1 MPAKPKRLPATVRR
15 EQILTVATE
24 LFARQGF
31 HGTTTRQLAEKAGV
45 KEVILFRLFPSKH
58 DLYWAVIEAQCA
70 KSPGQEGLVAAIA
83 ASRNDR
89 ELFTTL
95 AVQMLEQTT
104 RDGTLLRLLLFSA
117 LEAHELSARFSQT
130 YMTQYYETLAAH
142 IRRRQKEG
150 AYRKVE
156 PVLAARAF
164 LGMVFQ
170 YAMARQLF
178 SVPAQDHRQVA
189 ETFVEIWLRGMET

>member
-1 MPAKPKRLPATVRR
+1 MPAKPKRLPATLRR
-15 EQILTVATE
+15 EQILAVATE

-31 HGTTTRQLAEKAGV
+31 HGTTTRQIADRAGV

-58 DLYWAVIEAQCA
+58 DLYWAVMEAKCA
-70 KSPGQEGLVAAIA
+70 ESPGQQKLATAIA
-83 ASRNDR
+83 ASTDDR
-89 ELFTTL
+89 ALFIGLAQEMIERTL
-95 AVQMLEQTT
+95 
-104 RDGTLLRLLLFSA
+104 RDPTLMRLLLFSA

-130 YMTQYYETLAAH
+130 YMTQYYETLAGH

-170 YAMARQLF
+170 YAMGRQLF
-178 SVPAQDHRQVA
+178 SVAPQEARQVA
-189 ETFVEIWLRGMET
+189 ETFVDLWLKGIEQ